1 MAELLSTQLLFAA
14 LVTGALY
21 ALTALGLNL
30 VYGTMR
36 LLNVAHGEF
45 VMLGAYATY
54 WAFTLTGLPP
64 LAALPVVAIATG
76 LLGLAAYRGLF
87 RGLLR
92 NPTLAT
98 RIESNSLLLFFGL
111 SIVLQNVVAALFT
124 PTPRGYAYLDAIVTI
139 GPLSMA
145 SDRLAALIIAAGVTL
160 AIVLFLRF
168 NLLGLAIK
176 ALIQSR
182 EATQIVGIDV
192 GRVQATSFAVGF
204 GLAGLA
210 GGLVSMLGQISPFM
224 GFSYTI
230 SAFVVIILGGLG
242 NLTGGIVAALLLGV
256 LETYGVALTSTNYRS
271 ILIYGVFILI
281 LIVRPQGLMGS
292 RQVAR

>member
-1 MAELLSTQLLFAA
+1 MADLLSTQLLFAA

-45 VMLGAYATY
+45 VMLGAFATY
-54 WAFTLTGLPP
+54 WAFTLFGIPP
-64 LAALPVVAIATG
+64 LAALPGVLLFTA
-76 LLGLAAYRGLF
+76 LLGLAVYRGLF

-92 NPTLAT
+92 NAAVAQ

-111 SIVLQNVVAALFT
+111 SIVLQNVAAALFT
-124 PTPRGYAYLDAIVTI
+124 QTPRGYAYLDEIVTI

-145 SDRLAALIIAAGVTL
+145 SDRLAALIIAALVTL
-160 AIVLFLRF
+160 AVVLFLRF

-192 GRVQATSFAVGF
+192 NRVQAASFALGF

-210 GGLVSMLGQISPFM
+210 GGLVSMLGQISPIM
-224 GFSYTI
+224 GFPYTI

-242 NLTGGIVAALLLGV
+242 NLTGGLIAALLLGL

-281 LIVRPQGLMGS
+281 LLIRPQGLLGT

>member
-1 MAELLSTQLLFAA
+1 MADLFSTQLLFAA

-21 ALTALGLNL
+21 GLTALGLNL

-45 VMLGAYATY
+45 VMLGAFAAY
-54 WAFTLTGLPP
+54 WAFTLADIPP
-64 LAALPVVAIATG
+64 LVALPFIVLLSAATG
-76 LLGLAAYRGLF
+76 LAIYRGLF

-92 NPTLAT
+92 NPRLAE

-111 SIVLQNVVAALFT
+111 SIVLQNVAAALFT
-124 PTPRGYAYLDAIVTI
+124 ATPRALPYLDSIIRI
-139 GPLSMA
+139 GDLGMA
-145 SDRLAALIIAAGVTL
+145 TDRLATLIIAASVTL

-168 NLLGLAIK
+168 NLFGLAIK
-176 ALIQSR
+176 ALIQNR
-182 EATQIVGIDV
+182 EATLIVGIDV
-192 GRVQATSFAVGF
+192 EKVQRTSFALGF

-224 GFSYTI
+224 GFPYMIT
-230 SAFVVIILGGLG
+230 AFVVIILGGLG
-242 NLTGGIVAALLLGV
+242 NLTGGLIAGLLLGV

-281 LIVRPQGLMGS
+281 LVLRPQGLLGS
-292 RQVAR
+292 RRIAR

>member
-1 MAELLSTQLLFAA
+1 
-14 LVTGALY
+14 
-21 ALTALGLNL
+21 
-30 VYGTMR
+30 
-36 LLNVAHGEF
+36 
-45 VMLGAYATY
+45 
-54 WAFTLTGLPP
+54 
-64 LAALPVVAIATG
+64 
-76 LLGLAAYRGLF
+76 
-87 RGLLR
+87 
-92 NPTLAT
+92 
-98 RIESNSLLLFFGL
+98 
-111 SIVLQNVVAALFT
+111 
-124 PTPRGYAYLDAIVTI
+124 
-139 GPLSMA
+139 MA

-192 GRVQATSFAVGF
+192 GRVQATSFVVGF

>member
-76 LLGLAAYRGLF
+76 MLGLAAYRGLF

-192 GRVQATSFAVGF
+192 GRVQATSFVVGF

-281 LIVRPQGLMGS
+281 LVVRPQGLMGS

>member
-1 MAELLSTQLLFAA
+1 
-14 LVTGALY
+14 
-21 ALTALGLNL
+21 
-30 VYGTMR
+30 MR

-45 VMLGAYATY
+45 VMLGAFATY
-54 WAFTLTGLPP
+54 GAFTLLGVPP
-64 LAALPVVAIATG
+64 LAALPGIAALSA
-76 LLGLAAYRGLF
+76 LLGIAVYRGLF
-87 RGLLR
+87 RGILR
-92 NPTLAT
+92 NPTLAA

-111 SIVLQNVVAALFT
+111 SIVLQNATAYLFT
-124 PTPRGYAYLDAIVTI
+124 ATPRGYSYLDAIIEI
-139 GPLSMA
+139 GTLSMA
-145 SDRLAALIIAAGVTL
+145 SDRLAALLIAGAVTL

-182 EATQIVGIDV
+182 EATQIVGIDI
-192 GRVQATSFAVGF
+192 GRVQATSFALGF

-224 GFSYTI
+224 GFPYTI

-242 NLTGGIVAALLLGV
+242 NLTGGLIAGLLLGV

-281 LIVRPQGLMGS
+281 LVIRPQGLLGS

>member
-1 MAELLSTQLLFAA
+1 MVDLLSTQLLFAA

-45 VMLGAYATY
+45 VMLGAFATY
-54 WAFTLTGLPP
+54 WGFTLAGIPP
-64 LAALPVVAIATG
+64 LVSLPIVAGLSAALGIA
-76 LLGLAAYRGLF
+76 LYRGLF
-87 RGLLR
+87 RGLLK
-92 NPTLAT
+92 NPTLAA

-124 PTPRGYAYLDAIVTI
+124 ATPRGYAYLDKIIAI
-139 GPLSMA
+139 GNLSMA
-145 SDRLAALIIAAGVTL
+145 SDRLAALVIAASVTL
-160 AIVLFLRF
+160 AVVLFLRF
-168 NLLGLAIK
+168 NLLGLAVK

-192 GRVQATSFAVGF
+192 ERVQVTSFALGF

-224 GFSYTI
+224 GFPYTI

-242 NLTGGIVAALLLGV
+242 NLTGGLIAGLLLGV

-281 LIVRPQGLMGS
+281 LVIRPQGLMGS
-292 RQVAR
+292 RQAAR

>member
-30 VYGTMR
+30 IYGTMR

-54 WAFTLTGLPP
+54 WIFTLTGLPP
-64 LAALPVVAIATG
+64 LAALPLVAIATG
-76 LLGLAAYRGLF
+76 ALGLAAYRGLF

-124 PTPRGYAYLDAIVTI
+124 PTPRGYAYLDQIITI

-210 GGLVSMLGQISPFM
+210 GGLVSMLGQIAPFM

-281 LIVRPQGLMGS
+281 LLIRPQGLMGT

>member
-1 MAELLSTQLLFAA
+1 MVDLLSTQLLFAA

-45 VMLGAYATY
+45 VMLGAFATY
-54 WAFTLTGLPP
+54 WGFTLAGIPP
-64 LAALPVVAIATG
+64 LVSLPIVAGLSAALGIA
-76 LLGLAAYRGLF
+76 LYRGLF
-87 RGLLR
+87 RGLLK
-92 NPTLAT
+92 NPMLAA

-124 PTPRGYAYLDAIVTI
+124 ATPRGYAYLDRIIAI
-139 GPLSMA
+139 GNLSMA
-145 SDRLAALIIAAGVTL
+145 SDRLAALVIAASVTL
-160 AIVLFLRF
+160 AVVLFLRF
-168 NLLGLAIK
+168 NLLGLAVK

-192 GRVQATSFAVGF
+192 ERVQVTSFALGF

-224 GFSYTI
+224 GFPYTI

-242 NLTGGIVAALLLGV
+242 NLTGGLIAGLLLGV

-281 LIVRPQGLMGS
+281 LVIRPQGLMGS
-292 RQVAR
+292 RQAAR

>member
-1 MAELLSTQLLFAA
+1 MADLASTQLLFAA

-45 VMLGAYATY
+45 VMLGAFATY
-54 WAFTLTGLPP
+54 WGFTLAGLPP
-64 LAALPVVAIATG
+64 LAALPFVAALTAILGIAV
-76 LLGLAAYRGLF
+76 YRGLF

-92 NPTLAT
+92 NPTLAA

-111 SIVLQNVVAALFT
+111 SIVLQNVAAALFT
-124 PTPRGYAYLDAIVTI
+124 ATPRGYAYLDSIITI
-139 GPLSMA
+139 GSLSMA
-145 SDRLAALIIAAGVTL
+145 SDRLAALVIAGSVTL
-160 AIVLFLRF
+160 AVVLFLRF

-176 ALIQSR
+176 ALIQNR

-192 GRVQATSFAVGF
+192 ERVQATSFAIGF

-224 GFSYTI
+224 GFPYTI

-242 NLTGGIVAALLLGV
+242 NLTGGVIAGLLLGV
-256 LETYGVALTSTNYRS
+256 LETYGVALTSSNYRS

-281 LIVRPQGLMGS
+281 LLVRPQGLLGS

>member
-54 WAFTLTGLPP
+54 WVFTLTSLPP
-64 LAALPVVAIATG
+64 LAALPAVAIATG
-76 LLGLAAYRGLF
+76 ALGLAAYRGLF

-92 NPTLAT
+92 NPTLAS

-111 SIVLQNVVAALFT
+111 SIVLQNAVAAIFT
-124 PTPRGYAYLDAIVTI
+124 PTPRGYAYLDAIITI

-192 GRVQATSFAVGF
+192 GRVQATSFVVGF

-224 GFSYTI
+224 GFPYTI

-242 NLTGGIVAALLLGV
+242 NLTGGIIAALLLGV

-281 LIVRPQGLMGS
+281 LIIRPQGLMGS